1 MESENLRFVSL
12 LLHAR
17 CFGVATVDN
26 KEYLFRAGECF
37 ISFPNQIHYY
47 HDVIPI
53 RGFMIVFLPELFGD
67 YVDLF
72 RKKTPLFPLVNKLRV
87 EHASRLLKKG
97 MRVTDAA
104 YESGFSS
111 VRTFNR
117 AFQKYM
123 MMSPREYNKIS
134 KINTKNLNL
143 NIAYYY
149 NVNYNQIKG
158 DGNMN
163 THILDL
169 TDRLVSISDFSQ
181 GKAGKIFSDVAKND
195 KEYIVLKNNQ
205 PTAVVISIKE
215 YKDTQEKIAKFEK
228 LLEKM
233 EEVRLMRLAENRT
246 YSETSSF
253 VEFVEEQGF
262 SIEELEALEEDV
274 EIE

>member
-1 MESENLRFVSL
+1 
-12 LLHAR
+12 
-17 CFGVATVDN
+17 
-26 KEYLFRAGECF
+26 
-37 ISFPNQIHYY
+37 
-47 HDVIPI
+47 
-53 RGFMIVFLPELFGD
+53 
-67 YVDLF
+67 
-72 RKKTPLFPLVNKLRV
+72 
-87 EHASRLLKKG
+87 
-97 MRVTDAA
+97 
-104 YESGFSS
+104 
-111 VRTFNR
+111 
-117 AFQKYM
+117 
-123 MMSPREYNKIS
+123 
-134 KINTKNLNL
+134 
-143 NIAYYY
+143 
-149 NVNYNQIKG
+149 
-158 DGNMN
+158 MN

-215 YKDTQEKIAKFEK
+215 YKDTQEKIAKCEK

-246 YSETSSF
+246 CSATSSF